1 MVSEAKPIIAITVGR
16 LNLDSSQLESQRV
29 WSGCSS
35 DYIKSVARSGGA
47 PMLLSCFADRDAI
60 RSILSAA
67 SGVLLTGGGDV
78 SSLWYG
84 EEPHPN
90 SAFQDPLRDQMELEV
105 IRTALKMHLPILGIC
120 RGPQILNVAL
130 GGTLIQDVPS
140 QVDGAV
146 QHSSRTLTPM
156 PLHAIDIQPES
167 LLSRILGATSITV
180 NSGHHQAV
188 MNVAQGLR
196 SNCRARDGVIEGV
209 ESAEG
214 LPLLAVQCHPE
225 EIAVDYPVFQSLFD
239 WLVTEAHKRMDKAQ

>member
-1 MVSEAKPIIAITVGR
+1 MLSDAKPIIAITIGR

-29 WSGCSS
+29 WSGCNS
-35 DYIKSVARSGGA
+35 DYILSVARSGGA
-47 PMLLSCFADRDAI
+47 PVLLSCFAGRDAI

-67 SGVLLTGGGDV
+67 NGVLLTGGGDV
-78 SSLWYG
+78 SSLIYR

-90 SAFQDPLRDQMELEV
+90 SAFQDPLRDHMEIEV
-105 IRTALKMHLPILGIC
+105 IRTALEMHLPILGIC

-130 GGTLIQDVPS
+130 GGTLIQDIPS
-140 QVDGAV
+140 QVDGGL
-146 QHSSRTLTPM
+146 QHSSRTLVPM
-156 PLHAIDIQPES
+156 PLHTIDIQPDS
-167 LLSRILGATSITV
+167 LLAGVLGATSITV

-188 MNVAQGLR
+188 GNVAKGLR
-196 SNCRARDGVIEGV
+196 SNCQAKDGVIEGV

-239 WLVTEAHKRMDKAQ
+239 WLVSEARKRMDRAQ